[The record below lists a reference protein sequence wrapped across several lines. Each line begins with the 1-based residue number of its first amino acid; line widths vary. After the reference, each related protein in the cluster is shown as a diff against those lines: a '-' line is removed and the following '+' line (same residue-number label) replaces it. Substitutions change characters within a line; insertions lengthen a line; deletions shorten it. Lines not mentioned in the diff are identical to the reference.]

1 GESKDSGKISNPY
14 NDAPCLRVL
23 TEDELEA
30 FEDSDEIIYVPIIR
44 YASASNEYPS
54 ISDLN
59 LMINDV
65 TATSLVK
72 DLFGSNK
79 IYAIKSAFVDKLKKQ
94 GYTLIDFN
102 TFFKKQLKRVAK
114 DSLSKLSE
122 YNGIVEFSRTQNN
135 YSTKNSDTYYGY
147 GTLEKQFTFHM
158 LNIFGLDY
166 DKHIN
171 NKKLVDAINY
181 CLIIEFFVDTV
192 HRPSFDI
199 KRFKAADYFGHM
211 TKLLSDIG
219 INGLDSQKVRN
230 SNIAYNSL
238 VSYIQSRM
246 YIHNED
252 MMKECLAII
261 KPDVSKKYNLAK
273 MEDVRKDIKAELDN
287 NPVLKYIVGS
297 RAVSGELREL
307 SGSNEPIK
315 QLDDRHYYSGNTK
328 TWLTSLN
335 DVEAFRKQ
343 IGSLVK

>member
-1 GESKDSGKISNPY
+1 
-14 NDAPCLRVL
+14 
-23 TEDELEA
+23 
-30 FEDSDEIIYVPIIR
+30 
-44 YASASNEYPS
+44 
-54 ISDLN
+54 
-59 LMINDV
+59 
-65 TATSLVK
+65 
-72 DLFGSNK
+72 
-79 IYAIKSAFVDKLKKQ
+79 
-94 GYTLIDFN
+94 
-102 TFFKKQLKRVAK
+102 
-114 DSLSKLSE
+114 
-122 YNGIVEFSRTQNN
+122 
-135 YSTKNSDTYYGY
+135 
-147 GTLEKQFTFHM
+147 
-158 LNIFGLDY
+158 
-166 DKHIN
+166 
-171 NKKLVDAINY
+171 
-181 CLIIEFFVDTV
+181 
-192 HRPSFDI
+192 
-199 KRFKAADYFGHM
+199 M